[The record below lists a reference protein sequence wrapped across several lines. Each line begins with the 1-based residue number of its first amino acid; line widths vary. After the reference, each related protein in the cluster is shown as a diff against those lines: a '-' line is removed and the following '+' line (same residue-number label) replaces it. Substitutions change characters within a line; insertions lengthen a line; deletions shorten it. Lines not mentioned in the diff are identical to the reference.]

1 MDSLRGQLLIAGPT
15 LVDPN
20 FARTVVLV
28 LEHSDEGAM
37 GLVLNRPVEATVGE
51 AAPELGGVVD
61 GEEPLF
67 QGGPVQPA
75 GVIVL
80 AEFADPD
87 DAAMLVLGRVGPLSA
102 SADLDDVE
110 VVDGRSRAF
119 AGHAGWG
126 AGQLESE
133 LERDDWIV
141 EPAREDDAF
150 ADDAEHLW
158 STVLERKGGRY
169 SLVARMPE
177 DPRVN

>member
-1 MDSLRGQLLIAGPT
+1 VESLRGQLLIAGPT

-20 FARTVVLV
+20 FARSVVLI

-37 GLVLNRPVEATVGE
+37 GLVLNRPVEATVDE
-51 AAPELGGVVD
+51 AAPELADVVD
-61 GEEPLF
+61 GEQLLF
-67 QGGPVQPA
+67 QGGPVQPS

-87 DAAMLVLGRVGPLSA
+87 DAAMLVVDGVGPLAA
-102 SADLDDVE
+102 SADLAAVE
-110 VVDGRSRAF
+110 IVGGRARAF

-126 AGQLESE
+126 PGQLESE

-141 EPAREDDAF
+141 EPARADDAF
-150 ADDAEHLW
+150 APEAERLW
-158 STVLERKGGRY
+158 VTVLERKGGEY
-169 SLVARMPE
+169 ALVARMPE

>member
-1 MDSLRGQLLIAGPT
+1 VDSLRGQLLIAAPA

-20 FARTVVLV
+20 FARSVVLL

-37 GLVLNRPVEATVGE
+37 GLILNRPVEATVGE
-51 AAPELGGVVD
+51 AAPELEDVVD

-67 QGGPVQPA
+67 QGGPVQPS

-87 DAAMLVLGRVGPLSA
+87 DAAMLVVGGVGPMSA
-102 SADLDDVE
+102 SADLATVQVVE
-110 VVDGRSRAF
+110 GRARAF

-126 AGQLESE
+126 PEQLESE
-133 LERDDWIV
+133 LEREDWFV
-141 EPAREDDAF
+141 EPALADDAF
-150 ADDAEHLW
+150 AADPLQLW
-158 STVLERKGGRY
+158 GGVLERKGGRY
-169 SLVARMPE
+169 ALVARMPE